1 MLTKKLIIK
10 PLSFHGQKHKI
21 STDFFFY
28 LLNNYLTKWRMYFT
42 SLCKWWIFF
51 FFFCRT
57 IGYVYTLIMCPMK
70 NIILYHRYEIKIL
83 NKSTY
88 EIYHSYGGVELGGG
102 KQGLGPTKYFN
113 FFII

>member
-21 STDFFFY
+21 STHFFFY

-51 FFFCRT
+51 FFFA
-57 IGYVYTLIMCPMK
+57 G
-70 NIILYHRYEIKIL
+70 
-83 NKSTY
+83 
-88 EIYHSYGGVELGGG
+88 
-102 KQGLGPTKYFN
+102 Q
-113 FFII
+113 

>member
-21 STDFFFY
+21 STHFYFFY

-51 FFFCRT
+51 FFLQDNRLC
-57 IGYVYTLIMCPMK
+57 VHLIMYPMK

-113 FFII
+113 FFI